1 MLDRVLHHLLTK
13 LLRHLLFK
21 KPLMKNKNKNI
32 DIIKL
37 FQLCEEFSLEIKLNR
52 FMYRK
57 RISCSYFF
65 LFELEYLDYISGT
78 SFSTDD

>member
-13 LLRHLLFK
+13 LLRYLLFK

-37 FQLCEEFSLEIKLNR
+37 FQF
-52 FMYRK
+52 
-57 RISCSYFF
+57 
-65 LFELEYLDYISGT
+65 
-78 SFSTDD
+78 

>member
-1 MLDRVLHHLLTK
+1 MLDRVLHHLLTN

-37 FQLCEEFSLEIKLNR
+37 FQLCEEFSLEIKFKPFHVQKTH
-52 FMYRK
+52 FM
-57 RISCSYFF
+57 FVL
-65 LFELEYLDYISGT
+65 LFI
-78 SFSTDD
+78 